1 MTMNPAPRQLDDEDD
16 KLIKEY
22 LKNGGTITYGAKYA
36 RSEEVG
42 FSGGFYKT
50 RKSKNKKADTE

>member
-1 MTMNPAPRQLDDEDD
+1 MTMNPVPRQLNDEDD

-36 RSEEVG
+36 RSEEVE
-42 FSGGFYKT
+42 FKGGFYGNRKT
-50 RKSKNKKADTE
+50 KKEEADKE